1 LEDASDRAQNE
12 LGAKRDAAGFTEL
25 DLGCVAV
32 DLANGVTDVRDRLGE
47 LSASAWTY
55 TAIGAAI
62 ELGLPAV
69 MREPSEAGSLAAAAG
84 VSVPLATS
92 LAEALVAGGLAERT
106 DGGFVAASGL
116 VDLMVGG
123 FQDGL
128 RADLRSGLLQMAALY
143 DGATRG
149 DVRTGWAHTDERILQ
164 AQGVMS
170 ASAIDLLEAQVFPT
184 MAGMKE
190 RLDAGDAVFL
200 DVGAGVAA
208 VSIGLCLRHPGLRAV
223 ALEPQAAP
231 RRLAQGN
238 VRDAG
243 LADRVEIRAGR
254 IEELDDREAFDL
266 VWLPGNFLGSD
277 ALPRAFAVAHRAL
290 RPGGYLLNACL
301 GGGGDDHRSTAA
313 RLRAVL
319 WGGDTVAPEHVGGLL
334 REAGFADVALMD
346 RLPSGL
352 VPMQARRAL

>member
-1 LEDASDRAQNE
+1 M
-12 LGAKRDAAGFTEL
+12 
-25 DLGCVAV
+25 
-32 DLANGVTDVRDRLGE
+32 GVTDVRDRLGE

-92 LAEALVAGGLAERT
+92 LADALVAGGLAERT
-106 DGGFVAASGL
+106 AAGFVAAPGL
-116 VDLMVGG
+116 VELAVGG
-123 FQDGL
+123 SQDVL
-128 RADLRSGLLQMAALY
+128 RADLRSGLLQMAALF
-143 DGATRG
+143 DEATRG
-149 DVRTGWAHTDERILQ
+149 HVRTGRAHTDERILQ

-170 ASAIDLLEAQVFPT
+170 AGAVELLETRMFPT
-184 MAGMKE
+184 MTGMKE
-190 RLDAGDAVFL
+190 RLDSGEAVFL

-208 VSIGLCLRHPGLRAV
+208 VSIGLCLRYPGLRAV
-223 ALEPQAAP
+223 ALEPQEAP
-231 RRLAQGN
+231 RRLAQEN

-254 IEELDDREAFDL
+254 VEELEDQAAFDL

-290 RPGGYLLNACL
+290 RPAGHLLNACL

-319 WGGDTVAPEHVGGLL
+319 WGGDTEPLSTSL
-334 REAGFADVALMD
+334 TCFAK
-346 RLPSGL
+346 
-352 VPMQARRAL
+352 QASRTSR

>member
-1 LEDASDRAQNE
+1 VKPRGPPEAVVEVVGQRGYEHRADQQ
-12 LGAKRDAAGFTEL
+12 R
-25 DLGCVAV
+25 V
-32 DLANGVTDVRDRLGE
+32 DQD
-47 LSASAWTY
+47 
-55 TAIGAAI
+55 
-62 ELGLPAV
+62 
-69 MREPSEAGSLAAAAG
+69 
-84 VSVPLATS
+84 
-92 LAEALVAGGLAERT
+92 AER
-106 DGGFVAASGL
+106 D
-116 VDLMVGG
+116 
-123 FQDGL
+123 
-128 RADLRSGLLQMAALY
+128 
-143 DGATRG
+143 DGAELRE
-149 DVRTGWAHTDERILQ
+149 HHEREH
-164 AQGVMS
+164 G
-170 ASAIDLLEAQVFPT
+170 E
-184 MAGMKE
+184 G
-190 RLDAGDAVFL
+190 G
-200 DVGAGVAA
+200 
-208 VSIGLCLRHPGLRAV
+208 V